1 MSYQVSARKHR
12 PQTFDEVVGQPHIV
26 RTLTNALTSGRVAHA
41 YLFSGIRGVGKTTVA
56 RVFAKAL
63 NCAQGPTPTPCNACE
78 ACKAITE
85 GTAPDVLEIDGA
97 SNNSVDNIRDLSE
110 NIRYRPLSCRYRIYI
125 IDEVHMLSQ
134 SAFNALLKTLEEP
147 PPHAVFV
154 FATTETHKIPQTIL
168 SRCQHH
174 AFRRI
179 PRAEIVD
186 HLAHVAERDGIEAP
200 RTALALLARGADGSL
215 RDSLSLLDQ
224 AVSFGGGTLSEE
236 DVTLMLGVT
245 GQATLMDFA
254 REVLAGD
261 AAAALERLRTLTGAG
276 QDLQTLA
283 AELVEHFRNL
293 LVCRVTDRPEALI
306 DLSGDDIA
314 ELKAQAATA
323 PREVIEQVLH
333 LLTDAQERC
342 RRALS
347 PRFILEAALVRAS
360 EAPRL
365 ADLGEVLARLD
376 ALAGNAPAP
385 PRAAAPPPPRTEP
398 PPKPPKPAA
407 PPPPEP
413 GPARA
418 LEAGAS
424 APPPEP
430 RPEPVVAAPPPPAPE
445 APAPEPGPAPT
456 PGTPREV
463 WAQVVREIRRRR
475 PALASY
481 LEQGSVRAVSPDRV
495 EVGFQAAYEVMHSM
509 VDRPENR
516 AFVAEVAREV
526 AGRDVEVVFVVLDDA
541 ASDAPVTTLAQ
552 EFEAHEAEVQRQEV
566 ERAMEL
572 PFIRDVVDTFG
583 GEIVE
588 LRKPEP

>member
-1 MSYQVSARKHR
+1 V
-12 PQTFDEVVGQPHIV
+12 DDI
-26 RTLTNALTSGRVAHA
+26 RTLTEQVRIPPQIGSH
-41 YLFSGIRGVGKTTVA
+41 
-56 RVFAKAL
+56 
-63 NCAQGPTPTPCNACE
+63 
-78 ACKAITE
+78 
-85 GTAPDVLEIDGA
+85 
-97 SNNSVDNIRDLSE
+97 SV
-110 NIRYRPLSCRYRIYI
+110 YI

-186 HLAHVAERDGIEAP
+186 HLARVAERDGIEAP
-200 RTALALLARGADGSL
+200 RTALGLLARGADGSL

-224 AVSFGGGTLSEE
+224 AVSFGGGAISEE

-261 AAAALERLRTLTGAG
+261 AAAALERLRALTGAG

-314 ELKAQAATA
+314 EIRAQAATA

-333 LLTDAQERC
+333 LLTEAQERC

-376 ALAGNAPAP
+376 ALGGTTPSAPRTPAP
-385 PRAAAPPPPRTEP
+385 PRAAAPPPPPREP
-398 PPKPPKPAA
+398 PPRPSA
-407 PPPPEP
+407 PPPPPEPEP

-424 APPPEP
+424 VPPPEP
-430 RPEPVVAAPPPPAPE
+430 RPEPIAAAPPPPEPEAPQPAPAPETAAPEPAPE
-445 APAPEPGPAPT
+445 APRPGPA

-463 WAQVVREIRRRR
+463 WAQVVREIRKRR

-481 LEQGSVRAVSPDRV
+481 LEQGAVRAVSADRV

-526 AGRDVEVVFVVLDDA
+526 AGREVAVAFVVLDDA